1 MRTLFRIC
9 IFATVVPLLACDSDA
24 PIGPNLAIDN
34 TPPPS
39 PSNLKVEKIR
49 DGEIWLSWERVN
61 REGIDYY
68 IVYRSAD
75 GGVPLAIDS
84 TFANIFQDRGLGYE
98 TEYTYHVTVV
108 TKAGIEGESSQTVSG
123 QPFNNLSPLAPMGI
137 RAVAHNISILNQL
150 DILLDW
156 DNNAETDLA
165 AYRVYRSTD
174 PDFAIVPENLLV
186 AVSEPRYEDTN
197 IEVGLLYFY
206 RITAVD
212 RGEKESAP
220 SVIIADVALPQP
232 DLMEP
237 VEGELTSANPT
248 FRWKPV
254 PNAINYRVVVTTSPT
269 SGEVS
274 DIVRTSETA
283 ALFKGRPDSSGA
295 KSTLHS
301 GQIYYWKVIAS
312 TREDGV
318 ENSVSQVAQFKIR

>member
-1 MRTLFRIC
+1 MRNFIRIC
-9 IFATVVPLLACDSDA
+9 VLGTVVLLLACDNDE
-24 PIGPNLAIDN
+24 PIGPNLAFDN

-39 PSNLKVEKIR
+39 PHNLKVEKIR

-61 REGIDYY
+61 RDGLDYY
-68 IVYRSAD
+68 IVYRSA
-75 GGVPLAIDS
+75 GGGEALAIDS
-84 TFANIFQDRGLGYE
+84 TFANTFQDRGLGYE

-108 TKAGIEGESSQTVSG
+108 TKAGIEGEGSQTVSG
-123 QPFNNLSPLAPMGI
+123 QPFNNLSPLAPIGM

-156 DNNAETDLA
+156 DDNAETDLA

-174 PDFAIVPENLLV
+174 PDFAIAPENLLV
-186 AVSEPRYEDTN
+186 AVPEPRYEDTN
-197 IEVGLLYFY
+197 IKVGLLYYY

-212 RGEKESAP
+212 RGDKESAP
-220 SVIIADVALPQP
+220 SAIIADVALPQP

-237 VEGELTSANPT
+237 VEGELTSPIPR

-254 PNAINYRVVVTTSPT
+254 SHALNYRVVVTTSPT

-274 DIVRTSETA
+274 EIVQTSETA
-283 ALFKGRPDSSGA
+283 ALFKGRSGSSGA
-295 KSTLHS
+295 SSTLYS

-312 TREDGV
+312 TREDGA